1 MNDRLFNTEAE
12 LGLRSLFIL
21 KAIYPNFCSIDRLLY
36 LDYLSLYIEDF
47 KEDAINLHPKY
58 PFQSIEVLEKRL
70 VLKKSILELALKG
83 LIDVETNDGLCYGC
97 NGSTLWLIDSIQ
109 NDYSKHLV
117 KNIQLIIQETE
128 TKTDKEL
135 KDIIFSQ
142 KTNVDNA
149 FNSFYPYTEEV

>member
-12 LGLRSLFIL
+12 LGLRCLFIL

-47 KEDAINLHPKY
+47 KEDATNLHPKY
-58 PFQSIEVLEKRL
+58 PFQSIEVLEKRE

-83 LIDVETNDGLCYGC
+83 LIDVETNDGLCFGC
-97 NGSTLWLIDSIQ
+97 NGNTLWLIDSIQ
-109 NDYSKHLV
+109 NNYSEHLV
-117 KNIQLIIQETE
+117 KNIQLIIQETD

-142 KTNVDNA
+142 KTDVNNE